1 MTTAEMEYQT
11 VKTSVWWDIENCEV
25 PRGWD
30 AHAIAQ
36 NIGSAL
42 LKKKYS
48 GPVSICACGDTNLI
62 PEGVKQ
68 ALSSTGVS
76 LNHVPS
82 DHDPGLISF
91 GITLQYKKIELG
103 VKDASDK
110 KILVDM
116 LLWAKDNAAPANL
129 MLISGDRDFSYALH
143 QLRMR
148 RYNILLAQPP
158 QASVPLVAAAKDVWL
173 WTSLASGG
181 PPLTSAESTRL
192 LNNGR
197 GHVSNNEVTKHPV
210 SEQAQSSKTTAS
222 TSDAGDAKVHK
233 TRENHV
239 TRGLPQEST
248 RLLNNGR
255 GHVSN
260 NEVTKHPVSE
270 QAESSKSTDT
280 TSGAKDTKDH
290 KTRENHI
297 PTGLTQ
303 DSWSSEVQNGRGAS
317 GVSSVACD
325 SFAHLSDKR
334 PQAAFVDSNRAQA
347 SVSVRPIQEPELVEC
362 NVCQIICSS
371 KDTYRKHTL
380 GKRHQNN
387 LELQSVKPKNIVEP
401 VVLPKEVLEK
411 EKKKVSEGAKPKAD
425 HVVSQSHIVFD
436 SHLRGKK
443 HASMLSQPEALID
456 SKPQEK
462 GVCQKDQPKET
473 VVSQKKHLKEPIAG
487 PKLNAKHFCRLCDVV
502 CQSQIVFD
510 SHLRGQK
517 HAAMLSPSEALNDSK
532 KHQEKSIGGKDQP
545 REAIAEP
552 LFQTQNAKEKSKR
565 TRRSYQ
571 LNDTSN
577 SIVTTA
583 NIVVND
589 LISLTTISALENI
602 IVSPTMITINETK
615 EEDLSDLETNAMEF
629 MTPSGKR
636 ILQKHAAMLSPSE
649 ALVDSKKLQEKV
661 VGEMDQPRETI
672 PEPKPNTDHVFDSHL
687 SGQKHA
693 AMMSQSKA
701 LNNSRKFEE
710 KVSQEKAQ
718 PIETVAEN
726 QSQSQNT
733 QENTNF
739 FEKKNEE
746 FREIHGTSES
756 SEKELFPSTKDR
768 VETVNKQLPNGEFFF
783 GDLRCDF
790 DVPREARECLDGIVK
805 PVNLFKGGTEHSG
818 KVKKICNL
826 ANEITNVSKRRARP
840 AASKLCN
847 LCVVICDR
855 QGLATVFCDG
865 KGHRMNQKH
874 ITAAAFV
881 AGDNAQ
887 SSVSTKPVKEPE
899 VDTVIDERTPL
910 VHQYRRRK
918 NQWQSPKAT
927 SGPSRG

>member
-68 ALSSTGVS
+68 ALSSTGVG

-82 DHDPGLISF
+82 
-91 GITLQYKKIELG
+91 G

-181 PPLTSAESTRL
+181 PPLTSAESFDL
-192 LNNGR
+192 LNNVR
-197 GHVSNNEVTKHPV
+197 CQVSNNEVSKLPV
-210 SEQAQSSKTTAS
+210 SEQGQSSKPM
-222 TSDAGDAKVHK
+222 D
-233 TRENHV
+233 
-239 TRGLPQEST
+239 
-248 RLLNNGR
+248 
-255 GHVSN
+255 SN
-260 NEVTKHPVSE
+260 
-270 QAESSKSTDT
+270 
-280 TSGAKDTKDH
+280 SGAKDTKDH

-303 DSWSSEVQNGRGAS
+303 ESWSSEVQNGRGAS

-362 NVCQIICSS
+362 NVCQIICS
-371 KDTYRKHTL
+371 
-380 GKRHQNN
+380 
-387 LELQSVKPKNIVEP
+387 I
-401 VVLPKEVLEK
+401 VLPKEVLEK
-411 EKKKVSEGAKPKAD
+411 EKKKVSEGAKPNAD
-425 HVVSQSHIVFD
+425 HVVSQSQIVFD

-462 GVCQKDQPKET
+462 GVCQGQSSKPMDSNSDAKDNKTRENYVPRGLPQETRRSMFQNGRGASGESVTACRISNVVCDSFAHLSDKRPVSQAAFVDSHRAQASASVKPIQEAELVECKVSQIICSSKDTHKKHTYRKRHQNNLELQSGKPKNIVEPVVLPKEVLEKEKKTVSERAKPNADHVVSQSQIVFDSHLRGKKHASMLSQPEALIDYSKKPQKKGVWQKYLPKET
-473 VVSQKKHLKEPIAG
+473 VVSQKEQLKETIAE
-487 PKLNAKHFCRLCDVV
+487 PEPNICNAM

-510 SHLRGQK
+510 SHLRGLK
-517 HAAMLSPSEALNDSK
+517 HATMLS
-532 KHQEKSIGGKDQP
+532 Q
-545 REAIAEP
+545 
-552 LFQTQNAKEKSKR
+552 
-565 TRRSYQ
+565 
-571 LNDTSN
+571 
-577 SIVTTA
+577 
-583 NIVVND
+583 
-589 LISLTTISALENI
+589 
-602 IVSPTMITINETK
+602 
-615 EEDLSDLETNAMEF
+615 
-629 MTPSGKR
+629 
-636 ILQKHAAMLSPSE
+636 SE

-661 VGEMDQPRETI
+661 VEEMDQPRETI
-672 PEPKPNTDHVFDSHL
+672 PEPKPNTDHVFDSYL
-687 SGQKHA
+687 SGQQHA
-693 AMMSQSKA
+693 AMMSQSKLDHALIDSKKLQEKSAREKDQTRETIAEPKPKAEHVCRLCNVACHSQIVFDSHLRGKKHVAMLSQSEGLIVSKMLQEKGVEEKDQPREKIAELQLQSQNAQENSKCLKKHVIMVNQSEA

-710 KVSQEKAQ
+710 KVSQ
-718 PIETVAEN
+718 ETVAEN

-790 DVPREARECLDGIVK
+790 DVPREARECFDGIVK
-805 PVNLFKGGTEHSG
+805 PVNLFKGATEHSG
-818 KVKKICNL
+818 K
-826 ANEITNVSKRRARP
+826 
-840 AASKLCN
+840 
-847 LCVVICDR
+847 
-855 QGLATVFCDG
+855 
-865 KGHRMNQKH
+865 
-874 ITAAAFV
+874 
-881 AGDNAQ
+881 
-887 SSVSTKPVKEPE
+887 
-899 VDTVIDERTPL
+899 
-910 VHQYRRRK
+910 
-918 NQWQSPKAT
+918 
-927 SGPSRG
+927 